1 VCLGIPGRVVELVP
15 GFEGQ
20 LALVDV
26 TGARRRVN
34 VGMLEE
40 PPAPGQWVLIHVGFA
55 VACVDEDE
63 AARALEG
70 LELMG
75 RPGDPPAVVP
85 S

>member
-1 VCLGIPGRVVELVP
+1 MCLGIPGRVVELVP

-40 PPAPGQWVLIHVGFA
+40 APAPGQWVLIHVGFA
-55 VACVDEDE
+55 VAAVDEAE
-63 AARALEG
+63 AARALSG
-70 LELMG
+70 LQLMG
-75 RPGDPPAVVP
+75 SGEEEPP
-85 S
+85 